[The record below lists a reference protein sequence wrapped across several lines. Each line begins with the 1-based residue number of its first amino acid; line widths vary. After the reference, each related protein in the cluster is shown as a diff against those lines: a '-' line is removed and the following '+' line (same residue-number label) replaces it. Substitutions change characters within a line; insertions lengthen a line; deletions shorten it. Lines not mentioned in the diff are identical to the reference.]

1 MSPPTADLPSGT
13 GQASDPT
20 CSATT
25 FSKAQQLVKS
35 ELSARVKR
43 LDTLMDTVDTSN
55 HLSQEDQSALRDDI
69 STVELPGIEDLQGQ
83 VEEPATCVQVRND
96 AHAMV
101 YDYRVFLLMTPQTHL
116 TVTSDDETYVE
127 GDLSTLV
134 PDITQ
139 AIANAHV
146 QGRNTDDAQSAL
158 ADLEAQLTA
167 ASGETNGES
176 SVLLQQIPQGYPGN
190 WQVLLSARTNETN
203 ARNDLHAAY
212 ADLLQ
217 IKKDLR

>member
-1 MSPPTADLPSGT
+1 M
-13 GQASDPT
+13 
-20 CSATT
+20 
-25 FSKAQQLVKS
+25 
-35 ELSARVKR
+35 
-43 LDTLMDTVDTSN
+43 VD
-55 HLSQEDQSALRDDI
+55 
-69 STVELPGIEDLQGQ
+69 
-83 VEEPATCVQVRND
+83 
-96 AHAMV
+96 
-101 YDYRVFLLMTPQTHL
+101 DYRVYLLMTPQTHQS
-116 TVTSDDETYVE
+116 VTSDDETYVE
-127 GDLSTLV
+127 GDLSALE

-139 AIANAHV
+139 AISNAHV

-176 SVLLQQIPQGYPGN
+176 SVLPQQTPQGYPGN

-203 ARNDLHAAY
+203 AQNDLHAAY